1 MDSSFLGKVS
11 GAIVRSL
18 IGLLV
23 AALPCSAAPVPWT
36 QLPEPVRA
44 EAQHFVNGNP
54 TAETRSEKGQ
64 TIYHFSGKKNG
75 KHNEVDL
82 ASDGKFLFLEQQLGL
97 GGCPKPV
104 QNVFR
109 NYAAGGKVEQV
120 TRIAQPEEQT
130 WEAEISKND
139 KSTFVE
145 VDKTGKVLSEETE
158 TDLAQAP
165 AAVQATIK
173 RELYNAQITFLG
185 KVVQPG
191 EVSIH
196 VEANGN
202 NKDFEFYVAND
213 GDLLRRELTIT
224 EVPGAVQKTI
234 LAKMGKAPDVT
245 IIKDCE
251 SSDCQYTVDFTE
263 GSKDRSLVVG
273 MDGSVISESE
283 VVPLNQTPEAVQ
295 KLIKDETAGA
305 TVGTITKTQ
314 ETGLLYYEVEVT
326 RDGND
331 ESFEA
336 TPDGKILD

>member
-1 MDSSFLGKVS
+1 MDMTILGRLSV
-11 GAIVRSL
+11 GVAGL
-18 IGLLV
+18 LLV
-23 AALPCSAAPVPWT
+23 ARCSAVPVTWT
-36 QLPEPVRA
+36 QLPEPVRT
-44 EAQHFVNGNP
+44 EAQHFVNGTP
-54 TAETRSEKGQ
+54 TAEARSEKGQ

-75 KHNEVDL
+75 KHNEVDIS
-82 ASDGKFLFLEQQLGL
+82 AAGKFLFLEQQLGV

-109 NYAAGGKVEQV
+109 QYATGGKVEQV
-120 TRIAQPEEQT
+120 TRIAQPDEQT
-130 WEAEISKND
+130 WEAEITKND

-145 VDKTGKVLSEETE
+145 VDKKGKVLSEETE
-158 TDLAQAP
+158 TDLAQVP
-165 AAVQATIK
+165 AAAQATIK
-173 RELYNAQITFLG
+173 RELNNAQITFLG

-191 EVSIH
+191 DVSFHI
-196 VEANGN
+196 EANGN

-251 SSDCQYTVDFTE
+251 SSDCQYTVDFIDN
-263 GSKDRSLVVG
+263 SKERSLVVG
-273 MDGSVISESE
+273 MDGSLVSESE
-283 VVPLNQTPEAVQ
+283 VVPLNQTPEPVQ

-326 RDGND
+326 RDGAD

-336 TPDGKILD
+336 TADGKILD